1 MNAQVRRTFKAA
13 MNFRMMRPVDE
24 VNSEFENSSLHR
36 TNTYG
41 SSLVRTDGE
50 GASSGNLERQSGNNS
65 NNKGVAQAFEPARV
79 QFSPVT
85 SDSGEAP
92 GGTP

>member
-1 MNAQVRRTFKAA
+1 MNAQVRKTFKAA

-24 VNSEFENSSLHR
+24 VNSEQENSSLHR

-50 GASSGNLERQSGNNS
+50 GGSSGGNLERQSGNN
-65 NNKGVAQAFEPARV
+65 
-79 QFSPVT
+79 
-85 SDSGEAP
+85 
-92 GGTP
+92 